1 MDYPSYDPQ
10 SPNTPLTEDELA
22 GLDELLDTLPSDAA
36 MTLDAMDGYLTA
48 LLVGP
53 APIGKSSDWLPAIW
67 GGDQE
72 PAPAPAPSPPQR
84 SAAPEQGGVPPRGAV
99 VGTPT
104 TGPWPFASNQKRKR
118 TTVLVLRH
126 LRSIEAALSGPP
138 DAWEPVFSVAEVPG
152 TQGEELA
159 DAGDWCLGFLAAMDL
174 APDAWAPLDDDPE
187 LGPGL
192 ATIAFLGGDI
202 DAPPASDAE
211 GSQDD
216 DLDDPAVRDQL
227 SRAVTEVVLKLWA
240 RKAGAR

>member
-1 MDYPSYDPQ
+1 MDYPSYDPK
-10 SPNTPLTEDELA
+10 SPNTPLTEEELA
-22 GLDELLDTLPSDAA
+22 GLDELLNTLPSDAA

-53 APIGKSSDWLPAIW
+53 APIGAPADWLPAIW

-72 PAPAPAPSPPQR
+72 PAPAPFP
-84 SAAPEQGGVPPRGAV
+84 
-99 VGTPT
+99 
-104 TGPWPFASNQKRKR
+104 SNQKRKR

-159 DAGDWCLGFLAAMDL
+159 DATDWCMGFLAAMDL
-174 APDAWAPLDDDPE
+174 APDAWAPLNGDPE
-187 LGPGL
+187 IGPGL

-202 DAPPASDAE
+202 DAPPESGA
-211 GSQDD
+211 DD
-216 DLDDPAVRDQL
+216 EDLDDPQVRDQL
-227 SRAVTEVVLKLWA
+227 SRAATDVVLKLWA
-240 RKAGAR
+240 RKAA

>member
-1 MDYPSYDPQ
+1 MDYPSYDPK

-22 GLDELLDTLPSDAA
+22 GLDELLNTLPSDAA

-53 APIGKSSDWLPAIW
+53 SPIGASSEWLPAIW

-72 PAPAPAPSPPQR
+72 PAPAPF
-84 SAAPEQGGVPPRGAV
+84 V
-99 VGTPT
+99 
-104 TGPWPFASNQKRKR
+104 SNQKRKR

-152 TQGEELA
+152 SQGEELA
-159 DAGDWCLGFLAAMDL
+159 DATDWCMGFLAAMDL
-174 APDAWAPLDDDPE
+174 APDAWAPLSDDPE
-187 LGPGL
+187 IGPGL

-202 DAPPASDAE
+202 DAPPESGE
-211 GSQDD
+211 DD
-216 DLDDPAVRDQL
+216 EELDDPQVRDQL
-227 SRAVTEVVLKLWA
+227 SRAATEVVLKLWA
-240 RKAGAR
+240 RKAA

>member
-1 MDYPSYDPQ
+1 MDYPSYDPK

-22 GLDELLDTLPSDAA
+22 GLDELLNTLPSDAA

-53 APIGKSSDWLPAIW
+53 SPLGASAEWLPAIW

-72 PAPAPAPSPPQR
+72 PAPA
-84 SAAPEQGGVPPRGAV
+84 
-99 VGTPT
+99 
-104 TGPWPFASNQKRKR
+104 PFASNQKRKR

-159 DAGDWCLGFLAAMDL
+159 DATDWCMGFLTGMDL
-174 APDAWAPLDDDPE
+174 APDAWAALNENPE
-187 LGPGL
+187 IGPGL

-202 DAPPASDAE
+202 DAPPESGE
-211 GSQDD
+211 DD
-216 DLDDPAVRDQL
+216 EELDDPQVRDQL
-227 SRAVTEVVLKLWA
+227 SRAATEVVLKLWA
-240 RKAGAR
+240 RKAA